1 MSAKEFGE
9 IRKKSPIGLD
19 KSLSVWYNTFMQN
32 NTIKIVATAP
42 DHLAGWDY
50 KLYNYGKKWA
60 IRINHNDEPVGC
72 HHFGS
77 EKYIKKVWKKYTDR
91 A

>member
-1 MSAKEFGE
+1 MM
-9 IRKKSPIGLD
+9 
-19 KSLSVWYNTFMQN
+19 NTQN
-32 NTIKIVATAP
+32 AKIVATAP